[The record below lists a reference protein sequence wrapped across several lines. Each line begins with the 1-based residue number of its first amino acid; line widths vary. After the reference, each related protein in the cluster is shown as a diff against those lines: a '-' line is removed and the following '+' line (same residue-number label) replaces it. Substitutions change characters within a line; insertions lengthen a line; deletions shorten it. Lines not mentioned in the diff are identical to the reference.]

1 MEKAKTSWTK
11 YVIPGFV
18 FQQVVIG
25 GGYGTGAEIAQFFG
39 TQGLL
44 GGFLAQMIT
53 MVVWTLMCVITF
65 EFVRIFKTY
74 DYGSLMKRLL
84 GRGLSCMKYV
94 TGP

>member
-44 GGFLAQMIT
+44 GGFLASI
-53 MVVWTLMCVITF
+53 
-65 EFVRIFKTY
+65 
-74 DYGSLMKRLL
+74 SLMNR
-84 GRGLSCMKYV
+84 
-94 TGP
+94 